1 MSAPTL
7 KPDMSRIDLAH
18 LFCEMGYKSGAEIG
32 TARGAYAYSLA
43 RANPQ
48 ATIYCIDP
56 WQVYPGY
63 ADIISQQEM
72 DKNYLKARKRL
83 RPFDNVKMIVTSS
96 YNAAQNFDDNQLDF
110 VYIDANHDFI
120 YAFFDIFIWS
130 RKVRSGGIISG
141 HDYGNKEC
149 VTITVDE
156 YVKKFEI
163 DPWFVIGSP
172 SRAQSWYWVKP

>member
-1 MSAPTL
+1 MTDPTL

-56 WQVYPGY
+56 WKTYADY
-63 ADIISQQEM
+63 ADITSQAIM
-72 DKNYLKARKRL
+72 DQNYRKACEQLK
-83 RPFDNVKMIVTSS
+83 PFNNVKLMKEYSGS
-96 YNAAQNFDDNQLDF
+96 AAKLFNDNDLDF
-110 VYIDANHDFI
+110 VYIDGNHETR
-120 YAFFDIFIWS
+120 YVLYDIHVWS

-141 HDYGNKEC
+141 HDYGENED
-149 VTITVDE
+149 VTRAVDK
-156 YVKKFEI
+156 YAKIFEI